1 MAEKK
6 KLTDKEK
13 GDIAFK
19 NMAIQYIGDL
29 HGKVSKMEKT
39 QAAQAKYR
47 SKTARSKGRA
57 NRAKAAKKARNLKG
71 MASLDS
77 VKLKGFGSS
86 PLK

>member
-29 HGKVSKMEKT
+29 HSKVSKMEKY
-39 QAAQAKYR
+39 QSKKAK
-47 SKTARSKGRA
+47 SKGRA
-57 NRAKAAKKARNLKG
+57 NRTKAAKAARNLKG